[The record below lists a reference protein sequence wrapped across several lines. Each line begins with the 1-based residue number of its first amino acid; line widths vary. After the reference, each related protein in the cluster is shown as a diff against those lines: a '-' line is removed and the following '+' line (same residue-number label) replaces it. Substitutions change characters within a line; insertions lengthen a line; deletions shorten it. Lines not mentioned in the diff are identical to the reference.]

1 MKLRPIVFWSHLAIG
16 VLAGL
21 VILMMS
27 VTGVLLTYERQVV
40 DWAEQNHSVS
50 MEQGSIILSADDLI
64 DIAREAEPDAKRI
77 SLTYRSDPNALVKVA
92 IDRKP
97 DRLVDP
103 YTGSIVHTGDTEA
116 EGFFET
122 MMHLHRWFAL
132 SGDSRATGRAITG
145 ASNLMFL
152 FLLLSGVYLWLPKIW
167 NRTVLRTRMWFNPK
181 ARTGKARDYNW
192 HHVFAFWSFIPLFFI
207 ITTASVFYYS
217 WANDMVY
224 AAYGE
229 ATQSR
234 RRGSE
239 EAAAPTGADSY
250 LSQQELLVLAKQE
263 LVARGVS
270 DWESISMQS
279 SASPGAAARFRVDT
293 SIGGQPS
300 DVFNLTLNGVDG
312 SVENW
317 ATFADN
323 SPGRR
328 ARINIRFLH
337 TGEVFGFIGQTVA
350 GLASLAAC
358 FMVWTGLALAWR
370 RLVRPLLRRHQAEIA
385 TNRGGIE

>member
-40 DWAEQNHSVS
+40 NWAEQSHSVS
-50 MEQGSIILSADDLI
+50 METGGTVVTADGLI
-64 DIAREAEPDAKRI
+64 GIAREAEPGARRI
-77 SLTYRSDPNALVKVA
+77 SLTYSKDPNALVKIA
-92 IDRKP
+92 IDRMP

-103 YTGSIVHTGDTEA
+103 YTGSILHTGDTEA
-116 EGFFET
+116 EGFFDS
-122 MMHLHRWFAL
+122 MMYMHRWFAL

-152 FLLLSGVYLWLPKIW
+152 FLLVSGIYLWLPKVW
-167 NRTVLRTRMWFNPK
+167 NRTILRTRMWFNPK
-181 ARTGKARDYNW
+181 AKAGKARDFNW

-207 ITTASVFYYS
+207 ITSASVFYYS

-224 AAYGE
+224 GVYGE
-229 ATQSR
+229 EAQPR

-239 EAAAPTGADSY
+239 EAAAPTGVVSY
-250 LSQQELLVLAKQE
+250 LPQQELLVLAKQE
-263 LVARGVS
+263 LVARGID
-270 DWESISMQS
+270 DWESISMQTS
-279 SASPGAAARFRVDT
+279 PAPGAAASFRIDR

-300 DVFNLTLNGVDG
+300 EAFNLTLNGVDG
-312 SVENW
+312 SVEKW

-328 ARINIRFLH
+328 ARNNIRFLH
-337 TGEVFGFIGQTVA
+337 TGEVFGLVGQTIA

-370 RLVRPLLRRHQAEIA
+370 RLIRPLLRRRQMA
-385 TNRGGIE
+385 TTTSAGT